1 MLWLG
6 KTCHI
11 WVCNYGHWLTL
22 HLREWLPCA
31 PGERGGQVTSWAD
44 LLTTIVG
51 IAVVLGQEQDPSGCG
66 LHGVSRSSKS
76 PAQGEWRGDLQYLR
90 SHYLPRCRRGH
101 CRSSQWQTCNTYQI
115 FSKRTGW
122 FRRKNPT
129 DKMSRMF
136 HSSSCILFSSLE
148 SYLCSLKTEVSPR
161 YIIRLTLNKGLFA
174 FFLFVTILSILCPV
188 GNRHPENST
197 GRVLNSHAV
206 QRMES
211 FARQYWTK
219 ADNNR
224 RWLNYNGF

>member
-122 FRRKNPT
+122 FRRKTRQIRCQECFTPVLAFYSVLWKVIYVPWKLKSARGT
-129 DKMSRMF
+129 
-136 HSSSCILFSSLE
+136 SSD
-148 SYLCSLKTEVSPR
+148 SP
-161 YIIRLTLNKGLFA
+161 
-174 FFLFVTILSILCPV
+174 
-188 GNRHPENST
+188 
-197 GRVLNSHAV
+197 
-206 QRMES
+206 
-211 FARQYWTK
+211 
-219 ADNNR
+219 
-224 RWLNYNGF
+224 

>member
-1 MLWLG
+1 MW
-6 KTCHI
+6 I
-11 WVCNYGHWLTL
+11 WNNMKKEENQQNGGVNINKKNLPLLAAKYETSLTITL
-22 HLREWLPCA
+22 VKQW
-31 PGERGGQVTSWAD
+31 
-44 LLTTIVG
+44 
-51 IAVVLGQEQDPSGCG
+51 EQTWN
-66 LHGVSRSSKS
+66 R
-76 PAQGEWRGDLQYLR
+76 
-90 SHYLPRCRRGH
+90 
-101 CRSSQWQTCNTYQI
+101 YQI
-115 FSKRTGW
+115 FTKRTGW
-122 FRRKNPT
+122 FRRKKTT